1 MDQESWAGLH
11 DKATFQQMLK
21 VQRKPAP
28 CSGEKGFP
36 EEDCPAQ
43 RLPAAASLACDSLDM
58 SVGGRSPGLCKQKPH
73 LISGKRQPPFLWH
86 DQTFLSP
93 HKEEWL
99 DSKSGKNKSVAAEEN
114 RKTFVDINRLLLK
127 AILGPVGKPC
137 KLTLSSS
144 PSPLSLYNQTDI

>member
-1 MDQESWAGLH
+1 
-11 DKATFQQMLK
+11 ML
-21 VQRKPAP
+21 
-28 CSGEKGFP
+28 GGNG
-36 EEDCPAQ
+36 
-43 RLPAAASLACDSLDM
+43 SLDI

-127 AILGPVGKPC
+127 AILGPVEKPC

-144 PSPLSLYNQTDI
+144 PSSLSLYNQTDIETYLCSHNHNLCLQGFLGLI